1 MDPDSSPRH
10 THIVVGIIVF
20 LILFSFAPTMYE
32 WNARGRTKPDRFFE
46 LVHNFPTDYNLYLS
60 KIRQGKEGSWL
71 AKEKYT
77 SEPHSGS
84 LSQILYVII
93 GRLADYAHIQTPY
106 VWFAYHVA
114 RLFFSGVFL
123 WSIWKLSEWLMRSQ
137 GYGYQLLVFLLIAL
151 QSTWPKFETI
161 LGVPRL
167 GGWMPW
173 YTQADSLQRTTFMPH
188 VLLAQTLMIF
198 IFWVFSTMQFGTGGF
213 ITRKHPGNAIFLGVV
228 GLILGI
234 VFPPGLTFVYG
245 VIAFVCVSEMIA
257 LFTRVGARKT
267 RVGAILGKWFVSVG
281 YDRFIFGIISM
292 PSLVYFALLLSQYPW
307 KRLVEFD
314 VLHPTKFSFVEYFMA
329 VGPLFPLGLL
339 GILFVI
345 FFKKELMGKLQ
356 FFLYWTIGWLIF
368 LFVFDKIP
376 QQSPTRFTQMV
387 PQVPL
392 GVFTGVLLYE
402 LITITKAALA
412 KLSHRASKQET
423 DGTAVMNLFLLR
435 GLYYSVFALP
445 IVIIVLSLS
454 SMASSYMWLR
464 DFVDHKLRATIPLVP
479 HNADVMYPMREIV
492 EGLIW
497 LQVNTPRSAIV
508 LTGKTTGNYMPVY
521 SGNTAYIG
529 HANTVKLEIKEAE
542 IGNFYRRHLPLE
554 EEMEFLN
561 NSRASYVFYG
571 PEEFEISGG
580 VEDLRTLYPALVQVY
595 QSPMVRIY
603 KTPQN

>member
-1 MDPDSSPRH
+1 MQHKPR
-10 THIVVGIIVF
+10 IVIGTIFF
-20 LILFSFAPTMYE
+20 LIVFSFAPTLYE
-32 WNARGRTKPDRFFE
+32 WNARARIHPDRFFE

-77 SEPHSGS
+77 SEEHSGS

-93 GRLADYAHIQTPY
+93 GRLAEYAHIQTPY
-106 VWFAYHVA
+106 VWFAYHVS
-114 RLFFSGVFL
+114 RLFFAALLL
-123 WSIWKLSEWLMRSQ
+123 WCIWKVSEWVMYAAGFGWQYLLFLM
-137 GYGYQLLVFLLIAL
+137 IAI
-151 QSTWPKFETI
+151 QSTWPKFETV

-188 VLLAQTLMIF
+188 VLFAQTLMIF
-198 IFWVFSTMQFGTGGF
+198 IFWVFSGGF
-213 ITRKHPGNAIFLGVV
+213 ISKKSSGNAVFLGFV

-234 VFPPGLTFVYG
+234 IFPPGLMFVYG
-245 VIAFVCVSEMIA
+245 VLALVSLGEFFSRWWTIGLEGKTITLA
-257 LFTRVGARKT
+257 NLKDWFSTRLF
-267 RVGAILGKWFVSVG
+267 
-281 YDRFIFGIISM
+281 DRFVFGIISG
-292 PSLVYFALLLSQYPW
+292 PSLIYFSLLLSEYPW

-329 VGPLFPLGLL
+329 VGPLFPLGLI
-339 GILFVI
+339 GILYLLVY
-345 FFKKELMGKLQ
+345 KRELANKLQ
-356 FFLYWTIGWLIF
+356 YFMWWVVAWLVF

-376 QQSPTRFTQMV
+376 QQSPTRFTQMA
-387 PQVPL
+387 PNVPL
-392 GVFTGVLLYE
+392 GVFTGVMLWE
-402 LITITKAALA
+402 LGNSIWYMGKTKKIKKYSYILNTI
-412 KLSHRASKQET
+412 
-423 DGTAVMNLFLLR
+423 
-435 GLYYSVFALP
+435 YSIP
-445 IVIIVLSLS
+445 IIIIILSLS

-542 IGNFYRRHLPLE
+542 IGNFYTRRLSLE
-554 EEMEFLN
+554 EEMAFLK
-561 NSRASYVFYG
+561 SSGASYVFYG
-571 PEEFEISGG
+571 PEEYEISGG
-580 VEDLRTLYPALVQVY
+580 VEDLKTLYPELTQVY
-595 QSPMVRIY
+595 QNTMVRIY
-603 KTPQN
+603 KAP

>member
-1 MDPDSSPRH
+1 MKTR
-10 THIVVGIIVF
+10 VVIGTIIF

-71 AKEKYT
+71 AREKYT
-77 SEPHSGS
+77 SEPHKGS

-93 GRLADYAHIQTPY
+93 GRLSDYAHIQTPY
-106 VWFAYHVA
+106 VWFAYHVS

-123 WSIWKLSEWLMRSQ
+123 WSIWKLCEWLMRSA
-137 GYGYQLLVFLLIAL
+137 GFGYQLLMFLLIAL
-151 QSTWPKFETI
+151 QSTWPKFETV

-188 VLLAQTLMIF
+188 VLLAQALMIF
-198 IFWVFSTMQFGTGGF
+198 IFWVFSGGF
-213 ITRKHPGNAIFLGVV
+213 VTRSTSSGRSHPGNAVFLGVV

-234 VFPPGLTFVYG
+234 IFPPGLTFVYG

-257 LFTRVGARKT
+257 LFTKMSHRKT
-267 RVGAILGKWFVSVG
+267 RIGAELGTWFVSVG
-281 YDRFIFGIISM
+281 YDRFIFGIISL
-292 PSLVYFALLLSQYPW
+292 PSLIYFVLLLSEYPW

-339 GILFVI
+339 GILFVV
-345 FFKKELMGKLQ
+345 FYKKELIGRLQ
-356 FFLYWTIGWLIF
+356 FFLYWTVAWIVF
-368 LFVFDKIP
+368 LFVFDRIP

-392 GVFTGVLLYE
+392 GVFTGVLFYE
-402 LITITKAALA
+402 LIQL
-412 KLSHRASKQET
+412 ASKSKT
-423 DGTAVMNLFLLR
+423 YLKYAYWILGIP
-435 GLYYSVFALP
+435 S
-445 IVIIVLSLS
+445 IIIVVSLG

-497 LQVNTPRSAIV
+497 LQVNTPRDAIV
-508 LTGKTTGNYMPVY
+508 LTGLTTGNYMPVY

-554 EEMEFLN
+554 EEMEFLKS
-561 NSRASYVFYG
+561 SRASYVFYG

-580 VEDLRTLYPALVQVY
+580 VEDLRALYPALVQVY

-603 KTPQN
+603 KTP